1 MFTNNVFF
9 TNVYV
14 GTNAV
19 TAASAAPVS
28 DAILAA
34 LVSTSSITAYNAA
47 AIGTWVV
54 VTSADYFS
62 IINNVSGATTSGML
76 ARELS
81 STYNNAF
88 SPGYATVTNTTY
100 SSAAGGTY
108 FIAFAARPAAANA
121 TVWPLYSYTWEGTY
135 YSILSAQGNGN
146 NTTTNTY
153 WVNKKP
159 TTNLSATGYVGVG
172 MNVNSNWY
180 NNTSDPDFIAAYS
193 SPSNQHIVTPPGSAY
208 WTGPWTTYTAAY
220 PYFQM
225 VGTTTKQW

>member
-1 MFTNNVFF
+1 MYINNLTAINETFVEY
-9 TNVYV
+9 TSVYT
-14 GTNAV
+14 GT
-19 TAASAAPVS
+19 
-28 DAILAA
+28 DAILNA
-34 LVSTSSITAYNAA
+34 LVTASSISAYNAA
-47 AIGTWVV
+47 AIGTWVT

-62 IINNVSGATTSGML
+62 VINNVAGTTTSGML

-172 MNVNSNWY
+172 MNVNSSWY

-208 WTGPWTTYTAAY
+208 WTGPWTSYAAAY
-220 PYFQM
+220 PYFQI